1 MACLSKSSVVIN
13 SLPSLE
19 IKDVNES
26 GAFWCRASWKH
37 FQWVSH
43 LEPIHLLML
52 LYDIVWAGLAIL
64 QLEEGHQTIS
74 WCCYLLQF
82 SQWRAWPGVTN
93 TLKTIH
99 QAWNEHKL
107 VTLHIPIPPCK
118 CIKSTHHQ
126 RSGSQCLGSQNP
138 RPLGNIRLKYFR
150 IYVRTELVVS
160 NRKSRWGR
168 LIQT

>member
-1 MACLSKSSVVIN
+1 MACLSKSSVVMN
-13 SLPSLE
+13 SLLSLE

-43 LEPIHLLML
+43 LEPIHILML
-52 LYDIVWAGLAIL
+52 LYHIVSASLAIL

-107 VTLHIPIPPCK
+107 VTLHIPIPPMWMYK
-118 CIKSTHHQ
+118 IYS
-126 RSGSQCLGSQNP
+126 SPEEWFPVPGVPESQAFG
-138 RPLGNIRLKYFR
+138 KYNAQVFQDLR
-150 IYVRTELVVS
+150 
-160 NRKSRWGR
+160 
-168 LIQT
+168 